1 MYDKY
6 FNDPIIEK
14 ALASNEFTKET
25 IKSYMFRLINL
36 HSKSTRLDA
45 LKSLRK
51 ISNVVDLSNISRL
64 QSSKDALGVAL
75 EITEIILNSI
85 VLPEPPK
92 PKEPEQKSEQTDG
105 GGSGAGDGSDESESD
120 ESDEK
125 SGSDSKSG
133 KSDDDSDED
142 DSEGGESG
150 GISDDESDDFGEYG
164 SEKPEQTSDKTNGT
178 SPDVENDTDDTDSE
192 GGMSSTGAGSE
203 AEPFNDGS
211 DSNSA
216 DNRLTDKQMKQLE
229 KKLKSQEDFVN
240 GDVKKSTVTKTEQQS
255 LKNIEESGAELSVVG
270 KDIPTY
276 GGPLKGIECVVVKK
290 MTESVMLEK
299 SFPLTHKS
307 YNYKTGTYD
316 MKSFSDSAVEAGI
329 RLGTMLGKRL
339 QVRSEARETVYN
351 RQLVGRLDKRMVSSL
366 GFGNEHVFFTRE
378 IDKYNKANLHISIDA
393 SGSMAGSKW
402 DSTMTNVVAL
412 AKAVDMIPNLQIQIS
427 FRTTQGNSPYVVIAY
442 DSRVDKFVKIKS
454 LFRYLRPEGL
464 TPEGLCF
471 EAILKYMVSSGTD
484 IDSYFVN
491 ISDGEPYFTAQS
503 GLYYTGATASKHTR
517 TMVDNISKMGIRVLS
532 YFVSS
537 GNNERVMATF
547 RECYGKAASFINVTN
562 MVEVSRTM
570 NALFMTKA

>member
-1 MYDKY
+1 
-6 FNDPIIEK
+6 
-14 ALASNEFTKET
+14 
-25 IKSYMFRLINL
+25 
-36 HSKSTRLDA
+36 
-45 LKSLRK
+45 
-51 ISNVVDLSNISRL
+51 
-64 QSSKDALGVAL
+64 
-75 EITEIILNSI
+75 
-85 VLPEPPK
+85 
-92 PKEPEQKSEQTDG
+92 
-105 GGSGAGDGSDESESD
+105 
-120 ESDEK
+120 
-125 SGSDSKSG
+125 
-133 KSDDDSDED
+133 
-142 DSEGGESG
+142 
-150 GISDDESDDFGEYG
+150 
-164 SEKPEQTSDKTNGT
+164 
-178 SPDVENDTDDTDSE
+178 
-192 GGMSSTGAGSE
+192 
-203 AEPFNDGS
+203 
-211 DSNSA
+211 
-216 DNRLTDKQMKQLE
+216 
-229 KKLKSQEDFVN
+229 
-240 GDVKKSTVTKTEQQS
+240 
-255 LKNIEESGAELSVVG
+255 
-270 KDIPTY
+270 
-276 GGPLKGIECVVVKK
+276 
-290 MTESVMLEK
+290 
-299 SFPLTHKS
+299 
-307 YNYKTGTYD
+307 
-316 MKSFSDSAVEAGI
+316 
-329 RLGTMLGKRL
+329 
-339 QVRSEARETVYN
+339 
-351 RQLVGRLDKRMVSSL
+351 MVSSL

-547 RECYGKAASFINVTN
+547 RECYGKAASFINVTK